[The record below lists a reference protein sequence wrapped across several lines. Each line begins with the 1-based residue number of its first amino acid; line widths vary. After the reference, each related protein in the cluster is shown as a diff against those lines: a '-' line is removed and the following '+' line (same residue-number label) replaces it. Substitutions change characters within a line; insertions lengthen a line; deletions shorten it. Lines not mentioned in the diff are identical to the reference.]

1 MRFKGSTTNTLRSS
15 KLKWRKLDMLR
26 KKEPT
31 SSEQLSSETDVM
43 LDEQARK
50 KRENHIGM
58 SDGLDGPLSF
68 RPREY

>member
-1 MRFKGSTTNTLRSS
+1 
-15 KLKWRKLDMLR
+15 MLR